1 MSLLPAEEITYLD
14 YVAEFFLAQKGAGLV
29 LAPPDVELVRRY
41 EGEGI
46 PFEILCRGI
55 ERAFEVRR
63 RHGKERTPHLSL
75 RSCRRSIDAEV
86 RRFRKSA
93 VRGAGPVAD
102 SGRLDRLL
110 GLARTAS
117 VKAAT
122 AAYRAAYRAACSG
135 DAVEPAAAFAYLAAL
150 PRPEQRQLCRA
161 TLASLPR
168 APGTPPWERRTLL
181 RAALTTA
188 ALEHGKLALE

>member
-1 MSLLPAEEITYLD
+1 MSLLPTEEITYLD
-14 YVAEFFLAQKGAGLV
+14 YVAEYFLAQKGAGLT
-29 LAPPDVELVRRY
+29 LSPPDVELVRRY

-46 PFEILCRGI
+46 PFEVLCRGI

-75 RSCRRSIDAEV
+75 RSCRRSIDAEA
-86 RRFRKSA
+86 RSFRKGA
-93 VRGAGPVAD
+93 LRGAGPIAD

-110 GLARTAS
+110 GLARGADSKPVS
-117 VKAAT
+117 V
-122 AAYRAAYRAACSG
+122 AYRAAYRAACAG
-135 DAVEPAAAFAYLAAL
+135 DAVEPAAAFAYLGAL
-150 PRPEQRQLCRA
+150 PRPEQRRLCRS
-161 TLASLPR
+161 TLTSLPR

-188 ALEHGKLALE
+188 ALEHGKLQLA